1 LKSKIVL
8 VVFILTLTIIGGGFC
23 FAEESYPARVRDIS
37 DREYEQAVIELIDN
51 AEESVVIGMYHISTQ
66 LKANNPVKLLLN
78 DLVEAEER
86 GVEVRI
92 YLNTKFPDVSYEEL
106 VGEDEFKML
115 KEAGCEVYFVPQG
128 RKLHDKGVI
137 VDRRYVVEGSMNWSI
152 IALKNNFESV
162 TLIDS
167 PELAE
172 KKIARLENIYRIQ
185 KEKEEAGERERRP
198 LYVDSIIERIEI
210 KKALLEDERYFPGM
224 LKSSDRRVM
233 DLYLILAAYSQK
245 AEQSVSEIAR
255 LASRAK
261 RASVATLEG
270 HLAMTK
276 GLQKDEFFLR
286 LEDAGLG
293 LGLPESWDDESLRRQ
308 VIKALRTLQDR
319 YDLIKVEFYHASDAH
334 IIMLPV
340 EGESV
345 TVETKIIDSGRTQL
359 SSALPR
365 TLRPRSQRL
374 KFLLMIKAL
383 LEKEG
388 KGLDAVP
395 QKEIVRR
402 FHIAERT
409 LEKALADL
417 KNR

>member
-1 LKSKIVL
+1 
-8 VVFILTLTIIGGGFC
+8 
-23 FAEESYPARVRDIS
+23 
-37 DREYEQAVIELIDN
+37 
-51 AEESVVIGMYHISTQ
+51 
-66 LKANNPVKLLLN
+66 
-78 DLVEAEER
+78 
-86 GVEVRI
+86 
-92 YLNTKFPDVSYEEL
+92 
-106 VGEDEFKML
+106 
-115 KEAGCEVYFVPQG
+115 
-128 RKLHDKGVI
+128 
-137 VDRRYVVEGSMNWSI
+137 
-152 IALKNNFESV
+152 
-162 TLIDS
+162 
-167 PELAE
+167 
-172 KKIARLENIYRIQ
+172 
-185 KEKEEAGERERRP
+185 
-198 LYVDSIIERIEI
+198 
-210 KKALLEDERYFPGM
+210 
-224 LKSSDRRVM
+224 
-233 DLYLILAAYSQK
+233 
-245 AEQSVSEIAR
+245 
-255 LASRAK
+255 
-261 RASVATLEG
+261 
-270 HLAMTK
+270 MTK